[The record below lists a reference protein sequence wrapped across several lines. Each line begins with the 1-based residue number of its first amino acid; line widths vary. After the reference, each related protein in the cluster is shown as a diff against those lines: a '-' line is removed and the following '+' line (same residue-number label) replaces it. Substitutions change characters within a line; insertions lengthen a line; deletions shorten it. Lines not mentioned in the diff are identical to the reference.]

1 MDWAGMRR
9 SVGGGLTRGAAPR
22 SGRLLWT
29 KEEWKLFWTLPSE
42 RASEGDDEDSLPP
55 SSFHSQ
61 SHTQM
66 SGRSGRLSVREGPD
80 SGLDGRRRRWNR
92 SLRSR
97 GQFYLGV
104 GQVGG
109 ALAALGKKEE
119 GRKEAK
125 GRMDGGKLILT
136 TQLPF
141 FPFLLFLD
149 GD

>member
-1 MDWAGMRR
+1 MRR

-80 SGLDGRRRRWNR
+80 SGLDGRRRRRWNR

>member
-1 MDWAGMRR
+1 MRR

-80 SGLDGRRRRWNR
+80 SGLDGRRRRRWNR
-92 SLRSR
+92 SLQSR

-104 GQVGG
+104 GG
-109 ALAALGKKEE
+109 LGPRKLTERRKE
-119 GRKEAK
+119 GRDGSGSGWTDAK
-125 GRMDGGKLILT
+125 S
-136 TQLPF
+136 
-141 FPFLLFLD
+141 
-149 GD
+149 

>member
-1 MDWAGMRR
+1 MRR

-66 SGRSGRLSVREGPD
+66 SGRSGRPSTGEGEGPRLWVGWWFVR
-80 SGLDGRRRRWNR
+80 SFVRSEEEEEVEPVITVEGTVLFRGRWAG
-92 SLRSR
+92 SP
-97 GQFYLGV
+97 QTH
-104 GQVGG
+104 
-109 ALAALGKKEE
+109 GKKE
-119 GRKEAK
+119 GRKEGRDGSGSGWTDAK
-125 GRMDGGKLILT
+125 S
-136 TQLPF
+136 
-141 FPFLLFLD
+141 
-149 GD
+149 